1 MEFYHIA
8 EFAVLLILIIRL
20 CFYLRISNNIA
31 TKNLELLLY
40 IALIFFDSLVFV
52 FIGEHNVVTGIFDS
66 ILPALIIIPII
77 CRRFHH
83 SNSIQILAIIL
94 FSILNWVL
102 NNSMWNYFL
111 LLLCIVFLISLAI
124 KLATGP
130 NRSRKKTPLYVVFS
144 IDLIIIAIF
153 QQISILE
160 IKWTNSTYASHIDNG
175 LLIAYFINLILTH
188 VYIRRY
194 FFT

>member
-83 SNSIQILAIIL
+83 SNFIQILAIIL
-94 FSILNWVL
+94 FSTLNWVL

-111 LLLCIVFLISLAI
+111 LLLCIVFLMSLAI